1 MCGIVGYSGKNRAV
15 PYLLDGLSR
24 LEYRGYDSAGI
35 ALFEERGIEVTK
47 CKGRLSALEG
57 RLREKRESE
66 ASCGIGHTR
75 WATHGVPDEKNA
87 HPHLSQRG
95 LFAVV
100 HNGIIE
106 NYEKIKANLMSEGYN
121 FKSETDTEV
130 IAQLLEKNYGG
141 ELLSAVKRTLMQL
154 EGSFALAI
162 MCRDYPESIFCTR
175 RGSPL
180 VAAKAD
186 EGCFI
191 SSDANT
197 LLRYTDEVY
206 RLEDNESLLVSGDK
220 ISFFDK
226 AMKEAEKSPDRLLYH
241 PCDAEKGEY
250 EHFMLKEIY
259 EQGETAEKTVGG
271 CINKNEITLD
281 GLEGLFGKIEKIS
294 RVIFVGCGS
303 AYHVCLS
310 AKHITEE
317 LCKIYS
323 SAEIASEWRY
333 GFSPLSEDCL
343 AVFISQ
349 SGETADT
356 LAALRKAKAS
366 GAVTLCVVNVPLSSL
381 EAESDF
387 VIRTKAG
394 PEIAVATTK
403 AYTAQL
409 LTVYLFALKLA
420 FIRKSIKYE
429 KYTAL
434 LGEIKTFPEGIR
446 TLFKEI
452 PSVTKALA
460 ERLFLKKRMYFLG
473 RGTDFA
479 AALEGALKLKEI
491 SYIPCEAYAAGE
503 LKHGTISLIE
513 KGSVVIALA
522 SDRRLFS
529 KTSSNLKEVKARG
542 AEVVVFCCRD
552 EKTDTDFTTIRLP
565 FVSGCFSALYEGIAL
580 QLFAYFVAKKLG
592 CDIDK
597 PRNLAKSV
605 TVE

>member
-35 ALFEERGIEVTK
+35 ALYEEGIEITK
-47 CKGRLSALEG
+47 CKGRLTALKKK
-57 RLREKRESE
+57 LEKKKQSE

-75 WATHGVPDEKNA
+75 WATHGIPDEKNA
-87 HPHLSQRG
+87 HPHLSKSG

-106 NYEKIKANLMSEGYN
+106 NYEEIKACLMSEGYN

-130 IAQLLEKNYGG
+130 IAHLLEKNYGG
-141 ELLSAVKRTLMQL
+141 SFTFAVKKTLAEL

-162 MCRDYPESIFCTR
+162 ICRDYPKSIFCAR

-180 VAAKAD
+180 VAAKG
-186 EGCFI
+186 EKGCLI

-206 RLEDNESLLVSGDK
+206 RLENNESLLAEGEK
-220 ISFFDK
+220 LSFFDK
-226 AMKEAEKSPDRLLYH
+226 DMKSIEKTPEKLHNR
-241 PCDAEKGEY
+241 PCEVEKGKY

-259 EQGETAEKTVGG
+259 EQGETAEKTVRE
-271 CINKNEITLD
+271 CINKNEIVF
-281 GLEGLFGKIEKIS
+281 EGSEPLFDKIKQVHRIAF
-294 RVIFVGCGS
+294 IGCGS

-317 LCKIYS
+317 LCGIYA

-333 GFSPLSEDCL
+333 GFSPLSENCL

-356 LAALRKAKAS
+356 LAALRKAKKL
-366 GAVTLCVVNVPLSSL
+366 GAVTLSIVNSPLSSL

-387 VIRTKAG
+387 VIHTKAG

-409 LTVYLFALKLA
+409 MTVYLLSVKIARLRNSLTD
-420 FIRKSIKYE
+420 E
-429 KYTAL
+429 KYKSL
-434 LGEIKTFPEGIR
+434 LEEIKSFPRGIK
-446 TLFKEI
+446 TLLEKI
-452 PSVTKALA
+452 PSEVKALS
-460 ERLFLKKRMYFLG
+460 EKLFSEKRMYFLG

-479 AALEGALKLKEI
+479 AAIEGALKLKEI

-513 KGSVVIALA
+513 KGSIVIALA
-522 SDRRLFS
+522 SDRRLFA
-529 KTSSNLKEVKARG
+529 KTSANLKEVKARG
-542 AEVVVFCCRD
+542 AEVVVFCSSG
-552 EKTDTDFTTIRLP
+552 EKTDEDFTTVRLP

-580 QLFAYFVAKKLG
+580 QLLSYFVAKRLG